1 MILADTFTL
10 ALHQHAPTPA
20 NIDASLSR
28 IANALEASAEK
39 KAHMLLV
46 PEASLTGYNIALETA
61 RSVAVE
67 RDGPITEKLQ
77 TLCQKHNVALTYGF
91 IERKGA
97 NLFNAAQIIDSSGQL
112 ITHYQKTHLWGELDR
127 SLFKPGNNYSKIAE
141 INGWKLGLLICYDI
155 EFPEN
160 VRHYALNGCELI
172 LAPTALMTPWTFVAR
187 HVARVRA
194 AENQLYFAYANYC
207 GAENSIDYVGNSCI
221 VAPDGEDL
229 VRAEDKPALLI
240 ATLSKQSITD
250 IRGKL
255 PYHQDRR
262 PELYNV

>member
-1 MILADTFTL
+1 MTSADTFTL

-20 NIDASLSR
+20 DINASLSR
-28 IANALEASAEK
+28 IAIALETSAEK

-46 PEASLTGYNIALETA
+46 PEASLTGYNIPLETA
-61 RSVAVE
+61 QAVAVE
-67 RDGPITEKLQ
+67 RNGQTTEKLQ
-77 TLCQKHNVALTYGF
+77 TLCQRHNVALTYGF
-91 IERKGA
+91 IERVGA
-97 NLFNAAQIIDSSGQL
+97 DLFNSVQIIDSSGEL

-127 SLFKPGNNYSKIAE
+127 GLFKPGNRYSKIVE

-187 HVARVRA
+187 HTARVRA

-207 GAENSIDYVGNSCI
+207 GAEGSIDYVGNSCI

-229 VRAEDKPALLI
+229 ARAEHEPTLLV

-255 PYHQDRR
+255 PYHRDRR
-262 PELYNV
+262 PELYGD